1 MAFEQH
7 QLPNGIRI
15 IHKQSSSAV
24 AHCGL
29 IINAG
34 SRDEKTEQQGLAHFI
49 EHVIFKGTK
58 KRKAFHILSR
68 MEDVGGELNAF
79 TTKEET
85 CVYSSFMPEYY
96 SRALELLHDITF
108 CSTFPAKEL
117 KKEKTVVIDEINSY
131 KDNPSEQIFDDFEE
145 QLFEGHAIGKNILGT
160 PDLVK
165 SFNKTAITEFINDNY
180 HSSEMIICSIGNI
193 PFSKLIKW
201 CEKYFSS
208 IPSTTDKKKR
218 KAFKGYATQHKIT
231 KHNGYQTHCMIGNVA
246 YSASH
251 PKKTALILLNNILG
265 GPGMNSRLS
274 LGIREKYGF
283 TYHIESHYT
292 PYIDTGIFN
301 IYLASDKDKV
311 EKSIKLVKK
320 ELKKFREITLG
331 PQQLKKAKQQL
342 IGQIAI
348 GQESEV
354 NLMLALGKS
363 LLLYNKVDSFEE
375 VKTKIEA
382 VTAKDLQEVALE
394 IFNEKQLSTLI
405 FKDDLK

>member
-1 MAFEQH
+1 MEFEQH
-7 QLPNGIRI
+7 QLANGIRL
-15 IHKQSSSAV
+15 IHQHSERAV

-34 SRDEKTEQQGLAHFI
+34 SRDELAEEQGLAHFI

-85 CVYSSFMPEYY
+85 CIYSSFMPEYY
-96 SRALELLHDITF
+96 GRSLELLRDIAF
-108 CSTFPAKEL
+108 NSTFPAKEL

-145 QLFEGHAIGKNILGT
+145 QLYAQHPIGKNILGT
-160 PDLVK
+160 PELVK
-165 SFNKTAITEFINDNY
+165 SFGKKDIQAFIKRNY
-180 HSSEMIICSIGNI
+180 LTDEMVLCSTGNI
-193 PFSKLIKW
+193 PFHKLIKLA
-201 CEKYFSS
+201 EGHFGD
-208 IPSTTDKKKR
+208 IPATEGKQQR
-218 KAFKGYATQHKIT
+218 KAFSNYQVSQHELERQ
-231 KHNGYQTHCMIGNVA
+231 GYQTHCMMGTVA
-246 YSASH
+246 YAANH
-251 PKKTALILLNNILG
+251 PKKTALVLLNNILG
-265 GPGMNSRLS
+265 GPGMNSRLN

-283 TYHIESHYT
+283 TYSIESHYT
-292 PYIDTGIFN
+292 PYSDTGLFN
-301 IYLASDKDKV
+301 IYLASDNDKV

-320 ELKKFREITLG
+320 ELQKLRDIPLG

-348 GQESEV
+348 GQESDV

-363 LLLYNKVDSFEE
+363 LLLYDKVDTFEE
-375 VKTKIEA
+375 VKQKIEA
-382 VTAKDLQEVALE
+382 ISAEEIQAVAQDIFQED
-394 IFNEKQLSTLI
+394 KLSTLI
-405 FKDDLK
+405 FKTT